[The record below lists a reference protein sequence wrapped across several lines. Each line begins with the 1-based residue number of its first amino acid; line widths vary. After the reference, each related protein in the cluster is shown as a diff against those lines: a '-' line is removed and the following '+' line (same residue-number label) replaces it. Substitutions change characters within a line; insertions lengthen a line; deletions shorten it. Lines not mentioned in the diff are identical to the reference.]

1 MKKKTLR
8 FFILL
13 NFLILTGCAVKEKE
27 TIGDPVPEQPSKPA
41 PPKAS
46 LLLEKKLKKSPIRIG
61 ETIFYPSQ
69 ELIHFYKNRNYRL
82 SWSDNR
88 KLLTRANLLVQEIE
102 NSSDEGLEPEDYKI
116 NLIKKLL
123 GEIHRL
129 EQDEEQKL
137 ESIVNLDIL
146 LTNSFLLYS
155 SHLIHGR
162 VNPELIDDTWSINY
176 RETNPVEVLENVIE
190 SNQLIEAIEELK
202 PEAPEYKRLRDA
214 LIQYKDIAAR
224 GGWPRI
230 TEGPVLKEGSRDN
243 RVITLRKRLIL
254 SGDLKEYTPPDPQV
268 FDKPLEH
275 AVRRFQKRHGLVVD
289 GIVGPST
296 LEAINVPVE
305 RRISQIKL
313 NMERWRWL
321 PKKMEDRYI
330 LINTASFELHVVEQH
345 RTVMKMKVIVG
356 KPYWHTPIFSA
367 KMSYIELNPNWNIP
381 RSIFAEEILPKI
393 KNDPD
398 YLLKERIKVLESWS
412 PDANEVD
419 PYSIDWQNVTEEN
432 FKYRLR
438 QEPGPTN
445 PLGKIKFMFPNRFN
459 VYLHDTPRKNLF
471 ERKER
476 SFSHGCIR
484 VEKPIELAEY
494 VLRMNQG
501 WDKKRLL
508 SEINRGKTKQIELE
522 QKIPVYILYF
532 TTWVDESGDVYFYKD
547 IYGRDSILENALKRV
562 SPSA

>member
-27 TIGDPVPEQPSKPA
+27 AIGDPVPEQPSKPA
-41 PPKAS
+41 LPKAS
-46 LLLEKKLKKSPIRIG
+46 LLLEKKLKKIPIRIG

-69 ELIHFYKNRNYRL
+69 ELIRFYKNRNYRL
-82 SWSDNR
+82 SWSDNG

-102 NSSDEGLEPEDYKI
+102 NSSNEGLEPEDYKI

-129 EQDEEQKL
+129 EQNEEQKL
-137 ESIVNLDIL
+137 EFIVNLDLL

-162 VNPELIDDTWSINY
+162 INPELIDDTWSINY
-176 RETNPVEVLENVIE
+176 REVDPVEVLENVVE
-190 SNQLIEAIEELK
+190 SNRLIEVIEELK
-202 PEAPEYKRLRDA
+202 PEAPEYKRLRNA
-214 LIQYKDIAAR
+214 LIQYKDIAAK

-230 TEGPVLKEGSRDN
+230 IEGPVLKEGSRDN

-254 SGDLKEYTPPDPQV
+254 SGDLKEYPPPDPQV

-275 AVRRFQKRHGLVVD
+275 AVRRFQRRHGLVVD

-367 KMSYIELNPNWNIP
+367 KMSYIELNPHWNIP

-419 PYSIDWQNVTEEN
+419 PYSIDWQSVTEEN

-501 WDKKRLL
+501 WDKKRLY
-508 SEINRGKTKQIELE
+508 SEINKGKTKQIELK
-522 QKIPVYILYF
+522 QQIPVYILYF
-532 TTWVDESGDVYFYKD
+532 TTWVDESGDIYFYKD

>member
-82 SWSDNR
+82 SWSDNG

>member
-27 TIGDPVPEQPSKPA
+27 AIGDPVPEKPSKPA
-41 PPKAS
+41 LPKAS
-46 LLLEKKLKKSPIRIG
+46 LLLEKKLKKIPIRIG

-69 ELIHFYKNRNYRL
+69 ELIRFYKNRNYRL
-82 SWSDNR
+82 SWSDND

-102 NSSDEGLEPEDYKI
+102 NSSNEGLEPDDYKI

-137 ESIVNLDIL
+137 EFIVNLDIL

-162 VNPELIDDTWSINY
+162 INPELIDDTWSINY
-176 RETNPVEVLENVIE
+176 REVDPVEVLENVVE
-190 SNQLIEAIEELK
+190 SNRLIEVIEELK
-202 PEAPEYKRLRDA
+202 PEAPEYKRLRNA

-230 TEGPVLKEGSRDN
+230 TEGPSLKEGFRDN

-254 SGDLKEYTPPDPQV
+254 SGDLKEYTPADPQV

-275 AVRRFQKRHGLVVD
+275 AVRRFQRRHGLVVD

-367 KMSYIELNPNWNIP
+367 KMSYIELNPHWNIP

-419 PYSIDWQNVTEEN
+419 PYSIDWQSVTEEN

-501 WDKKRLL
+501 WDKKRLY
-508 SEINRGKTKQIELE
+508 SEINKGKTKQIELK
-522 QKIPVYILYF
+522 QQIPVYILYF
-532 TTWVDESGDVYFYKD
+532 TTWVDESGDISFYKD